1 MKKSTLI
8 LLALC
13 ATQAAAQSSVPQPA
27 APAPE
32 RKADAP
38 RPLNLKLDE
47 PARFYVRETQPETGK
62 GDNLPTLG
70 GGSTS
75 FERQPRD
82 MRPDAG
88 SRVTPY
94 PTDSEN
100 SNRK

>member
-1 MKKSTLI
+1 MKA
-8 LLALC
+8 LLFAASFFLVS
-13 ATQAAAQSSVPQPA
+13 AAVAQQAPQP

-47 PARFYVRETQPETGK
+47 PARFYVRETQPDAKSGS
-62 GDNLPTLG
+62 DLPTLG

-82 MRPDAG
+82 MRPDAS

-94 PTDSEN
+94 PMDVEN
-100 SNRK
+100 NRK